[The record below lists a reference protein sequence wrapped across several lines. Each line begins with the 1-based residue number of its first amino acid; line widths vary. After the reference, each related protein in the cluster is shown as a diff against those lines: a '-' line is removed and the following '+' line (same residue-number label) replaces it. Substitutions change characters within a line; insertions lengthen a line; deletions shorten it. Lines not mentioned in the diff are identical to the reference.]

1 MRESLH
7 APPVLEVRG
16 ISKAYGA
23 VRALSAVSLE
33 VHAGEVHGLVGE
45 NGAGK
50 STLIRILSGALA
62 PDGGQV
68 LFLGAPADLSS
79 PRKAADLGI
88 AVAHQEPD
96 LFECR
101 GVVENCFLQERLPGG
116 ILISWSMA
124 RARARAALDR
134 LAPGFPLERTAEEL
148 PASGRRIVSLAGAL
162 HLHAERGGPRLVIL
176 DEPTAALSRAESG
189 RLFASLRELRDRGG
203 SAIIVS
209 HRLAEVL
216 DLCDRVT
223 VLRDGRVVLTEEAAR
238 IGPDAL
244 VEAMVGRKIEAF
256 YPRAPAPREAAP
268 ILLEVEGLADL
279 EADAFLDVAFT
290 LRAGEVLGVY
300 GLVGS
305 GRSEMGQAVAGLRR
319 SRGVVRSG
327 GSIIYLPED
336 RIREGSLHG
345 LSVRENLSISALP
358 ALSLGPFVDPRRERQ
373 LARSLTA
380 RLRIRTAGIEAE
392 IGSLS
397 GGNQQKALLGR
408 SLAASPRIL
417 VLDEPTQGID
427 VGTKAEIHEEIERL
441 ARGGMAILLISSDL
455 PEALGI
461 SHRLAVFREG
471 RIVEVLES
479 GRAREEDA
487 AAAALPIA
495 AAEER
500 AEGEGRGEAKSSPMR
515 RMLGRREPALLLVI
529 LAIVAATGV
538 RSPDF
543 LSLDGARGLAAGW
556 APLALASLGET
567 VVIASG
573 AIDISIGPMLAIA
586 ATAAGR
592 YAEAG
597 GGAAGGAAIAAL
609 LGAGL
614 AALNALLSRAGRVPP
629 ILTTLGTLWIFQ
641 GAFLRWTGGEWLTL
655 PPALLDLASSGPLGI
670 PASAW
675 SAVAFAAAV
684 ALFLGWTRPGRAC
697 LEAGDDPRAAW
708 LHGLPVGRARLAAF
722 LILGAAVGLA
732 GVFHTARYGQV
743 QSNTGA
749 GFEVLAISA
758 AVIGG
763 ARVSGGRGTVAGA
776 LLGAAL
782 IAVLQESRAA
792 WGIEERW
799 QLVGIGSL
807 MLAALLVERG
817 LARLAGRRPG

>member
-1 MRESLH
+1 M
-7 APPVLEVRG
+7 
-16 ISKAYGA
+16 SKSYGA

-33 VHAGEVHGLVGE
+33 VRAGEIHGLVGE

-50 STLIRILSGALA
+50 STLIRILSGALE
-62 PDGGQV
+62 PDAGEV

-79 PRKAADLGI
+79 PRVAADLGI

-101 GVVENCFLQERLPGG
+101 SVVENCFLQERLPGG
-116 ILISWSMA
+116 LLISWGKA

-148 PASGRRIVSLAGAL
+148 PPSGRRIVSLAGAL
-162 HLHAERGGPRLVIL
+162 QLHAESGGPRLVIL
-176 DEPTAALSRAESG
+176 DEPTAALSMAESE
-189 RLFASLRELRDRGG
+189 RLFAALRELRSRGG

-209 HRLAEVL
+209 HRLREVL
-216 DLCDRVT
+216 ELADRVT
-223 VLRDGRVVLTEEAAR
+223 VLRDGRIVLSEDPER
-238 IGPDAL
+238 IGQGAL
-244 VEAMVGRKIEAF
+244 IEAMVGRKIEAL
-256 YPRAPAPREAAP
+256 YPRAPAPSDPAP
-268 ILLEVEGLADL
+268 LLLEVEALVDL
-279 EADAFLDVAFT
+279 EADAFRDVTFT

-319 SRGVVRSG
+319 SRGAVRAS
-327 GSIIYLPED
+327 GSIVYLPED

-345 LSVRENLSISALP
+345 LSVRENLSISALR
-358 ALSLGPFVDPRRERQ
+358 ALSLGPIVDSRRERE
-373 LARSLTA
+373 LARSLSA
-380 RLRIRTAGIEAE
+380 RLRIRAAGIEAE

-408 SLAASPRIL
+408 SLAASPGIL
-417 VLDEPTQGID
+417 LLDEPTQGID
-427 VGTKAEIHEEIERL
+427 VGTKAEIHEEIEGL

-471 RIVEVLES
+471 RIVEMLES
-479 GRAREEDA
+479 RGAREEDV
-487 AAAALPIA
+487 AAAALPLVT
-495 AAEER
+495 AEER
-500 AEGEGRGEAKSSPMR
+500 RERAARGEPRPSLARGMI
-515 RMLGRREPALLLVI
+515 GRREPALLLAI
-529 LAIVAATGV
+529 LGIVAATGA

-543 LSLDGARGLAAGW
+543 LSLDSARGLAAGW

-573 AIDISIGPMLAIA
+573 AIDISIGPMLAISA
-586 ATAAGR
+586 AAAAHTAA
-592 YAEAG
+592 AG
-597 GGAAGGAAIAAL
+597 GGAAGGVAVAAV

-614 AALNALLSRAGRVPP
+614 AALNALLSRAGRIPP

-641 GAFLRWTGGEWLTL
+641 GAFLLSTGGEWLTL
-655 PPALLDLASSGPLGI
+655 PPALLGLASEGPLGI
-670 PASAW
+670 PTSALC
-675 SAVAFAAAV
+675 AAGFAAAI

-743 QSNTGA
+743 QSNTGT

-763 ARVSGGRGTVAGA
+763 ARVSGGRGTVSGA

-782 IAVLQESRAA
+782 IALLQESRAA

-799 QLVGIGSL
+799 QLVAIGSL

-817 LARLAGRRPG
+817 LARLSGRREG